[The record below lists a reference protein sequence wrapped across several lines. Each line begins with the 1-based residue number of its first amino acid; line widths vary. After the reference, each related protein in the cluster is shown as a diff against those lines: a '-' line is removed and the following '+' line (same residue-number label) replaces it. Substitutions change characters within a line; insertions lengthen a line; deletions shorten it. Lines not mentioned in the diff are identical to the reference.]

1 MLRSLKD
8 LESYEVAALDGDVG
22 KVTDFLFDDRHWT
35 TRYLVTDTSGFWQ
48 EPHSVLISPVSFR
61 QADWETR
68 RFHLGISQDKVK
80 KSPSITK
87 DQPVSRQFERD
98 YAHYYGWPYY
108 WGFVGIWGMGAY
120 PRALADSSL
129 EEERKR
135 HAETQNDPHLR
146 SAKEVTGYH
155 VHGSDGEVGH
165 ICDFIVDDET
175 WTIRFL
181 VIDTSNWW
189 FGKKVLVAPQW
200 AQSISWS
207 KSMVNVSLTM
217 EMIKNSPE
225 WNPDRPVNREYEQ
238 RLYDYYGRPA
248 YWPSGN
254 EPTRAAAPMEK
265 IKHLSV

>member
-1 MLRSLKD
+1 MASL
-8 LESYEVAALDGDVG
+8 
-22 KVTDFLFDDRHWT
+22 
-35 TRYLVTDTSGFWQ
+35 
-48 EPHSVLISPVSFR
+48 
-61 QADWETR
+61 
-68 RFHLGISQDKVK
+68 QDKVK
-80 KSPSITK
+80 KSPIITK

-108 WGFVGIWGMGAY
+108 WGFAGIWGMGAY

-238 RLYDYYGRPA
+238 RGEDAERAGDERTARDAIGRVAPA
-248 YWPSGN
+248 ALDVDGLALRRRLLAGAPGGVSG
-254 EPTRAAAPMEK
+254 R
-265 IKHLSV
+265 